1 LELNPPSSIGC
12 AENGQNFIQNQRDT
26 TMKEIPCSIAISA
39 LVVAFV
45 GITQCLNVNNS
56 QVANAQSV
64 VEH

>member
-1 LELNPPSSIGC
+1 VQK
-12 AENGQNFIQNQRDT
+12 NGQNFIQNQRDT

-39 LVVAFV
+39 LVVAFA

-64 VEH
+64 VEY